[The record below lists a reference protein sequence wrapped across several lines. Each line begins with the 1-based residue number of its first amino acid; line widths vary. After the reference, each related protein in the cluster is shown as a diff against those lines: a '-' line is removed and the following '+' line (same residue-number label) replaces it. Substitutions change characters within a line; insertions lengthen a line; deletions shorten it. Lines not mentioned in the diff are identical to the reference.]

1 MWIRLLFCL
10 LIVSGMSGCQM
21 LDMKKDCHV
30 SKQVETKIAV
40 RDNIDDVR
48 MIAERL
54 GIEVSQGKTASDV
67 ATDIRFLIDDSEY
80 KMPKAFPDAV
90 IDRLEKLL
98 NSEERKLLRE
108 YQQAIRE
115 AQGKV
120 VLYLPER

>member
-1 MWIRLLFCL
+1 
-10 LIVSGMSGCQM
+10 
-21 LDMKKDCHV
+21 
-30 SKQVETKIAV
+30 
-40 RDNIDDVR
+40 